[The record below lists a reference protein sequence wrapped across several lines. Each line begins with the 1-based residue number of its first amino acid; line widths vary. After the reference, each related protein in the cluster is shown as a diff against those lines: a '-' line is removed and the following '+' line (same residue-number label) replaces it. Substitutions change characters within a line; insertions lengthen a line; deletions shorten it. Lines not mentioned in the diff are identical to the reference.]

1 MGTKMAP
8 SYANIFMH
16 EIEQGFLQT
25 QTIKP
30 LVWKRYIDDIFV
42 IWTASQTQLDEFLL
56 ELNQYHHTI
65 KFTSETSHNYTQTNK
80 LDYFKPTN
88 TFQYLHYQSAH
99 TKNTQ
104 KKQLL
109 QVKLKDS
116 KKRTLR
122 NQIMN

>member
-1 MGTKMAP
+1 MGTRMAP

-42 IWTASQTQLDEFLL
+42 TWTASQTQLDEFLL
-56 ELNQYHHTI
+56 KLNQYHHTI
-65 KFTSETSHNYTQTNK
+65 KFTSETSQTSVNFLDMTIYKGYNFTQTNK
-80 LDYFKPTN
+80 LDYKTYFKPTN

-99 TKNTQ
+99 TKNT
-104 KKQLL
+104 KK
-109 QVKLKDS
+109 S
-116 KKRTLR
+116 SYHR
-122 NQIMN
+122 